1 MSKVAA
7 FGVAGDGAAS
17 GDTGTNGTVFIP
29 DGDANGD
36 CATLGIEGDAAG
48 EC

>member
-1 MSKVAA
+1 MVEA
-7 FGVAGDGAAS
+7 FGVAGEGAAL

-36 CATLGIEGDAAG
+36 CGPVAGDG
-48 EC
+48 

>member
-1 MSKVAA
+1 MSLVAA
-7 FGVAGDGAAS
+7 FGVAGAAS

-29 DGDANGD
+29 EGDANGD
-36 CATLGIEGDAAG
+36 CGTVEGDAAG